1 MEVLSRCFECR
12 QRLERGVILYCR
24 CEIAFCVDCAV
35 KQISNSNETYESKIY
50 CPCCTGSPSLG
61 AQSENVQIERKSID
75 EAAKMEYNLLK
86 AAFDLVGKNYDN
98 VRQKSKVSSILLK
111 QRMVIFFFIQIVFM

>member
-35 KQISNSNETYESKIY
+35 KQISNSNETYESKIH
-50 CPCCTGSPSLG
+50 CPSCTGSPSLG
-61 AQSENVQIERKSID
+61 AHSENVQIERKSID

-98 VRQKSKVSSILLK
+98 VRQKSKVSSILLT
-111 QRMVIFFFIQIVFM
+111 